1 MALVDFRYVRTGTG
15 ELSGP
20 SMIHQ
25 TEQAFNE
32 LGTEIEDIR
41 TDSGDALETAK
52 DALEKAETA
61 TSAAASAQQTATE
74 AVATANAARATA
86 TEAVASANA
95 AQETAQAANATAE
108 QASTEAA
115 AAKATAENALEKAT
129 GAEETS
135 GSALSA
141 AQSAQETAS
150 DALGTASTAQAS
162 ADAAKK
168 AAATAQTTADS
179 AQSTAGQ
186 AFNLATAL
194 SSSRYFLE
202 DSDTVDLDGLSSLT
216 RLYLTGSVS
225 ITLVDGTKINAPFW
239 FWNEFSTDG
248 THGLQYVCAEGK
260 LCLRE
265 GTVSGGKMTW
275 GSWKYVVPTA
285 TGGGRIPGEVVPFY
299 NVNLG
304 GPANRNPIFWGQSEP
319 DTGWLICDGGS
330 DGRGGSVPDLRGKF
344 VMCSTYSG
352 DAGQTGGAASVTPT
366 VSVQNATQGGSIAT
380 AATGIT
386 IQAHTLGIEQIPSH
400 RHSIVAQDLNET
412 PNPMGGILWASRG
425 NQQTW
430 YTDLNGGT
438 QSHTHG
444 RTDPGHTHTF
454 TGAAHTHAATAN
466 TINTLPPYYKIAY
479 CVKLPE

>member
-1 MALVDFRYVRTGTG
+1 MPIPSTPSIMPNVLGYAADTVQIPETTPTGQGIPSFRDLFPFITQVDPDAGGVMVERAWMNALFNLLGQHAFFQQSGCVYPWQATLDYIAGCHVMGSNGVEYVAQQS
-15 ELSGP
+15 SGP
-20 SMIHQ
+20 DVPGVGAKNP
-25 TEQAFNE
+25 TTDTGVYWKAF
-32 LGTEIEDIR
+32 
-41 TDSGDALETAK
+41 
-52 DALEKAETA
+52 
-61 TSAAASAQQTATE
+61 
-74 AVATANAARATA
+74 V
-86 TEAVASANA
+86 
-95 AQETAQAANATAE
+95 
-108 QASTEAA
+108 
-115 AAKATAENALEKAT
+115 
-129 GAEETS
+129 
-135 GSALSA
+135 
-141 AQSAQETAS
+141 
-150 DALGTASTAQAS
+150 
-162 ADAAKK
+162 
-168 AAATAQTTADS
+168 
-179 AQSTAGQ
+179 
-186 AFNLATAL
+186 
-194 SSSRYFLE
+194 
-202 DSDTVDLDGLSSLT
+202 
-216 RLYLTGSVS
+216 
-225 ITLVDGTKINAPFW
+225 
-239 FWNEFSTDG
+239 
-248 THGLQYVCAEGK
+248 
-260 LCLRE
+260 
-265 GTVSGGKMTW
+265 
-275 GSWKYVVPTA
+275 

-304 GPANRNPIFWGQSEP
+304 GEANRNPIFWGQSEP

-400 RHSIVAQDLNET
+400 RHSIVAQDLNQT

>member
-1 MALVDFRYVRTGTG
+1 MPIPSTPSIMPNVLGYAADTVQIPETTPTGQGIPSFRDLFPFITQVDPDAGGVMVERAWMNALFNLLGQHAFFQQSGCVYPWQATLDYIAGCHVMGSNGVEYVAQQS
-15 ELSGP
+15 SGP
-20 SMIHQ
+20 DVPGVGAKNP
-25 TEQAFNE
+25 TTDTGVYWKAF
-32 LGTEIEDIR
+32 
-41 TDSGDALETAK
+41 
-52 DALEKAETA
+52 
-61 TSAAASAQQTATE
+61 
-74 AVATANAARATA
+74 V
-86 TEAVASANA
+86 
-95 AQETAQAANATAE
+95 
-108 QASTEAA
+108 
-115 AAKATAENALEKAT
+115 
-129 GAEETS
+129 
-135 GSALSA
+135 
-141 AQSAQETAS
+141 
-150 DALGTASTAQAS
+150 
-162 ADAAKK
+162 
-168 AAATAQTTADS
+168 
-179 AQSTAGQ
+179 
-186 AFNLATAL
+186 
-194 SSSRYFLE
+194 
-202 DSDTVDLDGLSSLT
+202 
-216 RLYLTGSVS
+216 
-225 ITLVDGTKINAPFW
+225 
-239 FWNEFSTDG
+239 
-248 THGLQYVCAEGK
+248 
-260 LCLRE
+260 
-265 GTVSGGKMTW
+265 
-275 GSWKYVVPTA
+275 

-304 GPANRNPIFWGQSEP
+304 GEANRNPIFWGQSEP

>member
-1 MALVDFRYVRTGTG
+1 MPIPSTPSIMPTVLGYAADTVQIPETTPTGQGIPSFRDLFPFITQVDPDAGGVMVERAWMNALFNLLGQHAFFQQSGCVYPWQATLDYIAGCHVMGSNGIEYVAQQS
-15 ELSGP
+15 SGP
-20 SMIHQ
+20 DVPGVGAKNP
-25 TEQAFNE
+25 T
-32 LGTEIEDIR
+32 
-41 TDSGDALETAK
+41 TDTGVYW
-52 DALEKAETA
+52 KA
-61 TSAAASAQQTATE
+61 S
-74 AVATANAARATA
+74 VA
-86 TEAVASANA
+86 
-95 AQETAQAANATAE
+95 
-108 QASTEAA
+108 
-115 AAKATAENALEKAT
+115 
-129 GAEETS
+129 
-135 GSALSA
+135 
-141 AQSAQETAS
+141 
-150 DALGTASTAQAS
+150 
-162 ADAAKK
+162 
-168 AAATAQTTADS
+168 
-179 AQSTAGQ
+179 
-186 AFNLATAL
+186 
-194 SSSRYFLE
+194 
-202 DSDTVDLDGLSSLT
+202 
-216 RLYLTGSVS
+216 
-225 ITLVDGTKINAPFW
+225 
-239 FWNEFSTDG
+239 
-248 THGLQYVCAEGK
+248 
-260 LCLRE
+260 
-265 GTVSGGKMTW
+265 
-275 GSWKYVVPTA
+275 
-285 TGGGRIPGEVVPFY
+285 GGGRIPGEVVPFY

>member
-1 MALVDFRYVRTGTG
+1 MPIPSTPSIMPNVLGYAADTVQIPETTPTGQGIPSFRDLFPFITQVDPDAGGVMVERAWMNALFNLLGQHAFFQQSGCVYPWQATLDYIAGCHVMGSNGIEYVAQQS
-15 ELSGP
+15 SGP
-20 SMIHQ
+20 DVPGVGAKNP
-25 TEQAFNE
+25 T
-32 LGTEIEDIR
+32 
-41 TDSGDALETAK
+41 TDTGVYW
-52 DALEKAETA
+52 KA
-61 TSAAASAQQTATE
+61 SV
-74 AVATANAARATA
+74 AV
-86 TEAVASANA
+86 
-95 AQETAQAANATAE
+95 
-108 QASTEAA
+108 
-115 AAKATAENALEKAT
+115 
-129 GAEETS
+129 
-135 GSALSA
+135 
-141 AQSAQETAS
+141 
-150 DALGTASTAQAS
+150 
-162 ADAAKK
+162 
-168 AAATAQTTADS
+168 
-179 AQSTAGQ
+179 
-186 AFNLATAL
+186 
-194 SSSRYFLE
+194 
-202 DSDTVDLDGLSSLT
+202 
-216 RLYLTGSVS
+216 
-225 ITLVDGTKINAPFW
+225 
-239 FWNEFSTDG
+239 
-248 THGLQYVCAEGK
+248 
-260 LCLRE
+260 
-265 GTVSGGKMTW
+265 
-275 GSWKYVVPTA
+275 
-285 TGGGRIPGEVVPFY
+285 GGRIPGEVVPFY

-304 GPANRNPIFWGQSEP
+304 GEANRNPIFWGQSEP

>member
-1 MALVDFRYVRTGTG
+1 MPIPSTPSIMPNVLGYAADTVQIPETTPSGQGIPSFRDLFPFITQVDPDAGGVMVERAWMNALFNLLGQHAFFQQSGCVYPWQATLDYIAGCHVMGSNGIEYVAQQS
-15 ELSGP
+15 SGP
-20 SMIHQ
+20 DVPGVGAKNP
-25 TEQAFNE
+25 T
-32 LGTEIEDIR
+32 
-41 TDSGDALETAK
+41 TDTGVYW
-52 DALEKAETA
+52 KA
-61 TSAAASAQQTATE
+61 S
-74 AVATANAARATA
+74 VA
-86 TEAVASANA
+86 
-95 AQETAQAANATAE
+95 
-108 QASTEAA
+108 
-115 AAKATAENALEKAT
+115 
-129 GAEETS
+129 
-135 GSALSA
+135 
-141 AQSAQETAS
+141 
-150 DALGTASTAQAS
+150 
-162 ADAAKK
+162 
-168 AAATAQTTADS
+168 
-179 AQSTAGQ
+179 
-186 AFNLATAL
+186 
-194 SSSRYFLE
+194 
-202 DSDTVDLDGLSSLT
+202 
-216 RLYLTGSVS
+216 
-225 ITLVDGTKINAPFW
+225 
-239 FWNEFSTDG
+239 
-248 THGLQYVCAEGK
+248 
-260 LCLRE
+260 
-265 GTVSGGKMTW
+265 
-275 GSWKYVVPTA
+275 
-285 TGGGRIPGEVVPFY
+285 GGGRIPGEVVPFY

>member
-1 MALVDFRYVRTGTG
+1 MPIPSTPSIMPNVLGYAADTVQIPETTPTGQGIPSFRDLFPFITQVDPDAGGVMVERAWMNALFNLLGQHAFFQQSGCVYPWQATLDYIAGCHVMGSNGVEYVAQQS
-15 ELSGP
+15 SGP
-20 SMIHQ
+20 DVPGVGAKNP
-25 TEQAFNE
+25 TTDTGVYWKAF
-32 LGTEIEDIR
+32 
-41 TDSGDALETAK
+41 
-52 DALEKAETA
+52 
-61 TSAAASAQQTATE
+61 
-74 AVATANAARATA
+74 V
-86 TEAVASANA
+86 
-95 AQETAQAANATAE
+95 
-108 QASTEAA
+108 
-115 AAKATAENALEKAT
+115 
-129 GAEETS
+129 
-135 GSALSA
+135 
-141 AQSAQETAS
+141 
-150 DALGTASTAQAS
+150 
-162 ADAAKK
+162 
-168 AAATAQTTADS
+168 
-179 AQSTAGQ
+179 
-186 AFNLATAL
+186 
-194 SSSRYFLE
+194 
-202 DSDTVDLDGLSSLT
+202 
-216 RLYLTGSVS
+216 
-225 ITLVDGTKINAPFW
+225 
-239 FWNEFSTDG
+239 
-248 THGLQYVCAEGK
+248 
-260 LCLRE
+260 
-265 GTVSGGKMTW
+265 
-275 GSWKYVVPTA
+275 

-304 GPANRNPIFWGQSEP
+304 GEANRNPIFWGQSEP

-330 DGRGGSVPDLRGKF
+330 DERGGSVPDLRGKF